1 MKSFILAFVWLI
13 FATFCQGQEAH
24 EISNS
29 EIVNC
34 ITNRSPVKGRIK
46 MVKWSSGPRE
56 QHLGNGF
63 SITSPGIVY
72 KGKPI
77 EWSIGI
83 TNQFSFPV
91 HLIVRT
97 TARWRYYNGVEIAN
111 LYNNITTNLL
121 APGESGVMSYKVDHW
136 VPKGGDIRFTADITN
151 LETKKHISGK
161 IDGYYI
167 TSTNNFRI
175 RDNPALIQEML
186 RAASNNT
193 LSLKDKTNAP
203 MKVMP
208 LADGCYFTV
217 PSRVSIF
224 QPIEW
229 SVFSTNTTAKTLRL
243 DVCSSVDAKYDYGR
257 PYKRLAAVI
266 STNNIAPGESRL
278 LPFSVAEN
286 WYPTNP
292 PPFDCVEFSIN
303 IINRTDTNFNWNL
316 LDVDVAECTNSIP
329 TESQLSPGL

>member
-1 MKSFILAFVWLI
+1 MKINILAYVWLI

-151 LETKKHISGK
+151 LETKKHISIK
-161 IDGYYI
+161 
-167 TSTNNFRI
+167 N
-175 RDNPALIQEML
+175 
-186 RAASNNT
+186 
-193 LSLKDKTNAP
+193 
-203 MKVMP
+203 
-208 LADGCYFTV
+208 
-217 PSRVSIF
+217 
-224 QPIEW
+224 
-229 SVFSTNTTAKTLRL
+229 SVL
-243 DVCSSVDAKYDYGR
+243 
-257 PYKRLAAVI
+257 
-266 STNNIAPGESRL
+266 
-278 LPFSVAEN
+278 
-286 WYPTNP
+286 
-292 PPFDCVEFSIN
+292 
-303 IINRTDTNFNWNL
+303 
-316 LDVDVAECTNSIP
+316 
-329 TESQLSPGL
+329 

>member
-136 VPKGGDIRFTADITN
+136 VPKGGGVGEHVRFSADISN
-151 LETKKHISGK
+151 QETGKHSSGW

-167 TSTNNFRI
+167 TSTNDFRI
-175 RDNPALIQEML
+175 RNNPALIQEFL
-186 RAASNNT
+186 RAAGT
-193 LSLKDKTNAP
+193 
-203 MKVMP
+203 
-208 LADGCYFTV
+208 G
-217 PSRVSIF
+217 
-224 QPIEW
+224 
-229 SVFSTNTTAKTLRL
+229 
-243 DVCSSVDAKYDYGR
+243 
-257 PYKRLAAVI
+257 
-266 STNNIAPGESRL
+266 
-278 LPFSVAEN
+278 
-286 WYPTNP
+286 
-292 PPFDCVEFSIN
+292 VEF
-303 IINRTDTNFNWNL
+303 
-316 LDVDVAECTNSIP
+316 P
-329 TESQLSPGL
+329 